1 MTRYLAIIMR
11 GAQGI
16 RRAPAHR
23 LADAGVD
30 LCWVDRDLES
40 FETTAAELQNRGVQ
54 LVHCVADV
62 TKRDDI

>member
-1 MTRYLAIIMR
+1 MTRCLAIITR

-16 RRAPAHR
+16 HRAPAHR

-30 LCWVDRDLES
+30 LCLVDRDLES
-40 FETTAAELQNRGVQ
+40 FETTAAELQNSGAQ
-54 LVHCVADV
+54 PVHCVADV